1 MLVMYWLTTEIVLF
15 EFFDFNE
22 NNFLDEQD
30 IQFLVYTCVSA
41 SYKIFSIGGIAT
53 RADDSNIQQHETN
66 EKMLQLIRET
76 FPEGMKISIS
86 DMLKW
91 AVGTTAIKEFFDVI
105 DIMNT
110 KNAANIWV
118 FRICF
123 NI

>member
-1 MLVMYWLTTEIVLF
+1 M
-15 EFFDFNE
+15 
-22 NNFLDEQD
+22 
-30 IQFLVYTCVSA
+30 VYTCVSA

-110 KNAANIWV
+110 KNAANI
-118 FRICF
+118 
-123 NI
+123 